1 MIERLNSIIING
13 SNNKKILLDVTLKKD
28 NLKKQVIIFSHGFKG
43 FKDWGPFNQIASSF
57 AENNFVF
64 IKFNFSHNG
73 TTLNDPNE
81 FHDLKSFGNNNFSK
95 ELDDLNLIINWVENN
110 DLISD
115 EIDLNNICLLGHS
128 RGGGITI
135 LKTNE
140 DKRIKKIVS
149 WASPSDFTNRL
160 DKSKIEIWKEKGV
173 IYVYNSRTKQNMPLY
188 FQFYLDCKNNHDRI
202 DIKKAV
208 ENIKI
213 PHLVVHGEDDLTVL
227 LKYAKDFK
235 KWNDKT
241 ILHIIKDADHVF
253 GSTHPFLDHSYPLH
267 LNEAIEVT
275 LKFLKL

>member
-81 FHDLKSFGNNNFSK
+81 FHDLKSFG
-95 ELDDLNLIINWVENN
+95 
-110 DLISD
+110 
-115 EIDLNNICLLGHS
+115 NNICLLGHS

-227 LKYAKDFK
+227 LKDAKDFK